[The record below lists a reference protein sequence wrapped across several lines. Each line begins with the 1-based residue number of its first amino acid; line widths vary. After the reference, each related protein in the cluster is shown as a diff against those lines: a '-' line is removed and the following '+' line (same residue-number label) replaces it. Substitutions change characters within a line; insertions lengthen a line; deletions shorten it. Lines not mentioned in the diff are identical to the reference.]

1 MPAVCSAGPGETP
14 AVLNDR
20 GEGMV
25 FAADFSSDGSLIA
38 TAGGAIE
45 DDTRGSVNI
54 WDLRTGMLR

>member
-1 MPAVCSAGPGETP
+1 
-14 AVLNDR
+14 
-20 GEGMV
+20 MV